1 MENPMEKCSRCHFRT
16 KNGDLLYCSL
26 VLRDITEESQC
37 TVEIDELDNEAV
49 AEVLRCHNVWRR
61 GADID
66 PVPPRLLGLA
76 LDKAYEILNEAK
88 EIIVIREPYE
98 IINEEKI

>member
-1 MENPMEKCSRCHFRT
+1 MEKCSRCHFII
-16 KNGDLLYCSL
+16 KKHGGKYYCGL
-26 VLRDITEESQC
+26 TFRDINEESQC

-49 AEVLRCHNVWRR
+49 AEVLRCHNIWRR

-76 LDKAYEILNEAK
+76 LDKAC
-88 EIIVIREPYE
+88 EIIK
-98 IINEEKI
+98 EEKI

>member
-1 MENPMEKCSRCHFRT
+1 MEKCARCHFKT
-16 KNGDLLYCSL
+16 KNGDKYYCGL
-26 VLRDITEESQC
+26 TFQDITEDTQC
-37 TVEIDELDNEAV
+37 LIDDDDLDNEVV
-49 AEVLRCHNVWRR
+49 AEVLRCHNIWRR

-76 LDKAYEILNEAK
+76 LDKACEIINEGH